1 MRWSRWAA
9 VTTSSGVSTSVAVE
23 RAAAARL
30 GREGRARRQVHA
42 LDLLGADLVDG
53 QRERV
58 ALDQVPGVAGQLAAH
73 VGDDPRR
80 AEQVDVQLAG
90 EKDAQQVVEADEVVH
105 VRVRHE
111 HVRDLEQR
119 RRRLA
124 VDAAEVEQH
133 RPPLVAQADVEAGI
147 AERRVDQSGDE
158 RGAHGGSGAYRGS
171 MPFWSAA
178 ALPLWGGGDRM
189 TPAMRRPPHSRL
201 DRAEPFR

>member
-9 VTTSSGVSTSVAVE
+9 VTASSGVSTSSPSNG
-23 RAAAARL
+23 RLPQRL
-30 GREGRARRQVHA
+30 GREGRARRQVDA

-53 QRERV
+53 QAERV

-73 VGDDPRR
+73 VVDDARR
-80 AEQVDVQLAG
+80 AEEVDVQLAG
-90 EKDAQQVVEADEVVH
+90 EEDAQQVVEADEVVH

-133 RPPLVAQADVEAGI
+133 GASLVAQRRRRGRGRRTAG
-147 AERRVDQSGDE
+147 
-158 RGAHGGSGAYRGS
+158 
-171 MPFWSAA
+171 
-178 ALPLWGGGDRM
+178 
-189 TPAMRRPPHSRL
+189 
-201 DRAEPFR
+201 